1 MTRVEEEYRKAIAGW
16 TGCQRVERSEQLFVE
31 VREMLVRRILA
42 RDPQLTSFEVNKRV
56 AEQLYRS
63 DPEALRLLS
72 KLDS

>member
-1 MTRVEEEYRKAIAGW
+1 
-16 TGCQRVERSEQLFVE
+16 
-31 VREMLVRRILA
+31 MLVRRILA